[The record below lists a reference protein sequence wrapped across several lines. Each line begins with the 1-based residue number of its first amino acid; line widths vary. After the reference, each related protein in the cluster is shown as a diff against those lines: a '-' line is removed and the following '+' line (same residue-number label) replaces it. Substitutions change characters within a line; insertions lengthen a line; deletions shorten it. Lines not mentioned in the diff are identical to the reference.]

1 MVHNGPLGF
10 PRSLVGSYKVALIS
24 HTECNSPDP
33 TSMFDIDKQPS
44 LSKPRDRH
52 IKEDSENKAVFF
64 LSQFKLSF
72 LLAIGYTAKSHK
84 QKPYKV

>member
-1 MVHNGPLGF
+1 
-10 PRSLVGSYKVALIS
+10 
-24 HTECNSPDP
+24 
-33 TSMFDIDKQPS
+33 MFDIDKQPS

-84 QKPYKV
+84 QKPCTVTAYEVTGYKVKSLIK